1 LEQQVNR
8 IVIAAVDDIFFASK
22 IRATA
27 EHLNV
32 NVVFVRTADEALA
45 TVSPGTPVVLIADL
59 HSEKIDVFKLSQTLR
74 KVPQFDSARF
84 IGFYSHVQSE
94 LPKSARAAGF
104 DEAVPRS
111 LFTKHLAKIL
121 SSSK

>member
-1 LEQQVNR
+1 LEQPVNR

-32 NVVFVRTADEALA
+32 NVVFVRTAEEALA
-45 TVSPGTPVVLIADL
+45 AVSPGTPVVLIADL
-59 HSEKIDVFKLSQTLR
+59 HSLKIDVFELGQTLR
-74 KVPQFDSARF
+74 NAPQFGNARF
-84 IGFYSHVQSE
+84 IGFYSHVQTE
-94 LPKSARAAGF
+94 LPKRALAAGF

-111 LFTKHLAKIL
+111 LFTKQLAEIL
-121 SSSK
+121 SCHE